1 MSFSFTGAAA
11 IYKREMMR
19 AFRTVYQSILAPVLT
34 TSLYFIVFGGAIGS
48 RMPDIGGVDYAAFII
63 PGLLMLTLLGET
75 TSNSSFGI
83 YMPRFTG
90 TIYELLSAPI
100 GVAETLIGF
109 VGAAATKSLILAAI
123 ILTTASFFVEFE
135 IKYPLFALGYIVLV
149 AASFSLFG
157 FILGIW
163 ADSFEKL
170 GIIPVLILTPLTFL
184 GGTFYS
190 LDMLPAPWNTIALLN
205 PIAFLVSG
213 LRWTFYGTSDVSIAV
228 SLALTLG
235 FLALCTGVI
244 AFIFKTG
251 WRLREYGLR
260 PNGPSQKPCDRWHL
274 SSAMAALSDRS
285 LARNPAILTRPSPSQ
300 PPVMEQKRTE
310 KIHDEIHNPHAAC
323 GRRFGAP
330 RSGSGAVRNQH
341 RRGTVRW
348 RFRRLSRPWNRRRG
362 R

>member
-1 MSFSFTGAAA
+1 MGFNYRGAWS
-11 IYKREMMR
+11 IYQRELMR
-19 AFRTVYQSILAPVLT
+19 AFRTAFQSLLAPVLT
-34 TSLYFIVFGGAIGS
+34 TSLYFIVFGSAIGS
-48 RMPDIGGVDYAAFII
+48 RMEPIGGIEYAAFII

-90 TIYELLSAPI
+90 TIYELLSAPV

-123 ILTTASFFVEFE
+123 ILSTATLFVEYE
-135 IKYPLFALGYIVLV
+135 IKYPLLAIGYIMLV

-190 LDMLPAPWNTIALLN
+190 LDMLPEPWDKIALAN

-213 LRWTFYGTSDVSIAV
+213 LRWTFYGTSDVSIGI
-228 SLALTLG
+228 SLGLTLG
-235 FLALCTGVI
+235 FLALCTAVI
-244 AFIFKTG
+244 AYIFKTG
-251 WRLREYGLR
+251 WRLRE
-260 PNGPSQKPCDRWHL
+260 
-274 SSAMAALSDRS
+274 
-285 LARNPAILTRPSPSQ
+285 
-300 PPVMEQKRTE
+300 
-310 KIHDEIHNPHAAC
+310 
-323 GRRFGAP
+323 
-330 RSGSGAVRNQH
+330 
-341 RRGTVRW
+341 
-348 RFRRLSRPWNRRRG
+348 
-362 R
+362 